1 MLNMTRIRRARGA
14 LAATLAAA
22 LATSTAK
29 ELTVNV
35 PANPT
40 SSENQLRH
48 ATSPYLLQHADNPVA
63 WQEWGPAAL
72 EEARRADKPIFLSI
86 GYSACH
92 WCHVMAH
99 ESFEDQAVAEV
110 LNRHFV
116 NIKVDREERPDIDEI
131 YMQATM
137 IMNRGQGG
145 WPMSVW
151 LTPDLKPFYA
161 GTYFPPT
168 PRWGRPGFRD
178 LCARIAEFW
187 HTRRDDLRSD
197 ADRLAH
203 LVSQSLVTPPGQADP
218 TLATIDHAADTLAG
232 LFDPHQGGLIS
243 GGTNKFP
250 PSLAL
255 DLLLRSA
262 HRHGPAAPR
271 SQYLLRLVEL
281 TLDRMAHGGIYDHL
295 AGGICRYSTDVEW
308 HVPHFEKML
317 YDQALVSRSYLDAYQ
332 HTGKPLYAR
341 IAREICD
348 YVLADLQDPAGGFY
362 SSRDADSEGEEGKYY
377 VWQQAEIAALLGQ
390 DDGRLFR
397 SYYDVS
403 AAGNWRDPHAPDQPK
418 NILRVPR
425 DLETVARLNDVD
437 PGELAERLAIG
448 RRKLLEA
455 RDQRVPPGR
464 DDKII
469 VEWNGLMIASLAR
482 ASAVLAEP
490 RYAQA
495 AARAADFILTNQY
508 QDGRLRRTY
517 RAGRTLEAAFLTDYA
532 ALIDGLIELYE
543 ATFERRWLEQAV
555 ALNSTLTTHYYDE
568 HHGGYYFTP
577 DDHEQLIA
585 RAKGVHDGATPAG
598 NSLQLMNLLRLNALL
613 GDGDCRAR
621 AAQMMRAFAADV
633 AQSPVSSERFLAAAE
648 FALAGPVEFAVIG
661 PPADPQTQALLARIH
676 RAYIPNRVITL
687 HDPSQAEDSITA
699 PQLANRSAVAG
710 RPTAYVCRDRTCLP
724 PVTTPA
730 ELDRQLAGQS
740 ESRTD

>member
-1 MLNMTRIRRARGA
+1 MLNMTRARPACGA
-14 LAATLAAA
+14 LAATLAVA

-29 ELTVNV
+29 ELPVNV
-35 PANPT
+35 PTTPT
-40 SSENQLRH
+40 SSGNQLRH

-99 ESFEDQAVAEV
+99 ESFEDQAVADV

-161 GTYFPPT
+161 GTYFPPE

-178 LCARIAEFW
+178 LCERIAEFW

-197 ADRLAH
+197 ADRLAQ
-203 LVSQSLVTPPGQADP
+203 LVSQSLVTPPGQADL
-218 TLATIDHAADTLAG
+218 TLATIDHAADTLAN
-232 LFDPHQGGLIS
+232 LFDPQQGGLIS

-250 PSLAL
+250 PSLAI
-255 DLLLRSA
+255 DLLMRSA

-271 SQYLLRLVEL
+271 SQHLLRLVDL

-295 AGGICRYSTDVEW
+295 AGGICRYSTDTEW

-317 YDQALVSRSYLDAYQ
+317 YDQALVSRSYLDAHQ
-332 HTGKPLYAR
+332 FTGKPLYAR

-377 VWQQAEIAALLGQ
+377 VWQQAEITALLGP
-390 DDGRLFR
+390 DDGRLFC

-403 AAGNWRDPHAPDQPK
+403 ETGNWRDPHAPGQPK

-425 DLETVARLNDVD
+425 DLETVARLNDID
-437 PGELAERLAIG
+437 PGELKERLAMS

-455 RDQRVPPGR
+455 RQQRVPPGR

-482 ASAVLAEP
+482 ASAVLGEP

-543 ATFERRWLEQAV
+543 TTFERRWLEQAV
-555 ALNSTLTTHYYDE
+555 ALNSTLTTHYHDE
-568 HHGGYYFTP
+568 RHGGYYFTP

-598 NSLQLMNLLRLNALL
+598 NSLQLMNLLRLGALL
-613 GDGDCRAR
+613 GDNDCRAR
-621 AAQMMRAFAADV
+621 AEQMIRAFAADV
-633 AQSPVSSERFLAAAE
+633 AQSPVSSERFLAAVE
-648 FALAGPVEFAVIG
+648 FALAGPVELAVIG

-676 RAYIPNRVITL
+676 RAYIPNRAIAL
-687 HDPSQAEDSITA
+687 HDPSQVAHGSPA
-699 PQLANRSAVAG
+699 PLLANRTAVDG
-710 RPTAYVCRDRTCLP
+710 RPTVYVCRDRTCLP

-730 ELDRQLAGQS
+730 ELDRQLAGQPA
-740 ESRTD
+740 SRTS